1 MHPEHTGIDMTK
13 IPEMKQIG
21 NYVYRHGSRL
31 SNKGELAGV
40 TPARRKKIDLEMQAH
55 LNSINKEKKRPK
67 KRAQETSSDKMEKD
81 LDETI
86 NDCMASIDDQTP
98 HNYNIFQRAMGPF
111 TRIVMNGQRVETNDE
126 NYQAY
131 CASFYSRF
139 FGFLVQSEDWHTDDM
154 GSRPITTT
162 SEGFEQMSENLRI
175 NLKQSIEQAKKMRKN
190 VDTVPKFDPYVIS
203 PN

>member
-1 MHPEHTGIDMTK
+1 
-13 IPEMKQIG
+13 
-21 NYVYRHGSRL
+21 
-31 SNKGELAGV
+31 
-40 TPARRKKIDLEMQAH
+40 MQAH

-111 TRIVMNGQRVETNDE
+111 TRIVMNGQRVESNDE

-139 FGFLVQSEDWHTDDM
+139 FGFLVQSDDWHTVNM

-162 SEGFEQMSENLRI
+162 SEGFKQMSENLRI

-190 VDTVPKFDPYVIS
+190 VDIVPKFDPYVIS
-203 PN
+203 QN